1 MVCKTK
7 HHFNESNIINIEMN
21 IFCRNNLKLLQFH
34 WLKDFMHRYPTH
46 QWWDWPRFFLTR
58 HGVVWSFA
66 ALFCNQS
73 HSVLHQVLGWWRHV
87 TSSEITCHVTVGE
100 RVSISIFRVITLHH
114 SGWTPATFGSQS
126 FVPIS
131 VNFKSVILTAV
142 VNFSC
147 IALISVALIAALLW
161 ICGVYAKAFCSRSR
175 EVCLCWDFK
184 WQLSRPWPLQWWSLI
199 WPMWPQTSKRQETTC
214 HLPSCHFPSNINLH
228 LSVDVKRSVCWW
240 RHLASLWIGDFQ
252 SRDKRLAQ
260 DFFMF
265 YFFGHAFILA
275 LEVLLMVI
283 CNWSQRDF
291 KVPVILRVRRLIAQR
306 VVALWLWVSGT
317 TTFQRHLPWVLTRQ
331 ALLHAL
337 LRFWACWKLNETLVL
352 SNDNFHQSHSWWW
365 QGLWKYDVWW
375 YYWSHDHGFVRQGVA
390 VPEAAVTL
398 QQAIP
403 EEEQTVTIKLQ
414 GLKRKRVTVTI
425 TDDKAEFIWKGL
437 NLKRYRIWKAYKVFS
452 LTSFHQILKL
462 KNVAS
467 GKWK

>member
-1 MVCKTK
+1 MAPPMV
-7 HHFNESNIINIEMN
+7 EL
-21 IFCRNNLKLLQFH
+21 NLA
-34 WLKDFMHRYPTH
+34 D
-46 QWWDWPRFFLTR
+46 
-58 HGVVWSFA
+58 VA
-66 ALFCNQS
+66 A
-73 HSVLHQVLGWWRHV
+73 
-87 TSSEITCHVTVGE
+87 
-100 RVSISIFRVITLHH
+100 
-114 SGWTPATFGSQS
+114 
-126 FVPIS
+126 
-131 VNFKSVILTAV
+131 
-142 VNFSC
+142 
-147 IALISVALIAALLW
+147 
-161 ICGVYAKAFCSRSR
+161 
-175 EVCLCWDFK
+175 
-184 WQLSRPWPLQWWSLI
+184 
-199 WPMWPQTSKRQETTC
+199 
-214 HLPSCHFPSNINLH
+214 
-228 LSVDVKRSVCWW
+228 
-240 RHLASLWIGDFQ
+240 DFQ
-252 SRDKRLAQ
+252 APGDHMSLAIMSLSIKHQ
-260 DFFMF
+260 SPFVSWCEEECMLVTPFGKPLNRRFSIPGQALGSGFFYV
-265 YFFGHAFILA
+265 YFFCHAFILA

>member
-34 WLKDFMHRYPTH
+34 WLKGFMHRYPTH

-58 HGVVWSFA
+58 HGMVWFGVLQLYFVTKVI
-66 ALFCNQS
+66 LFCT
-73 HSVLHQVLGWWRHV
+73 R
-87 TSSEITCHVTVGE
+87 
-100 RVSISIFRVITLHH
+100 
-114 SGWTPATFGSQS
+114 
-126 FVPIS
+126 
-131 VNFKSVILTAV
+131 
-142 VNFSC
+142 
-147 IALISVALIAALLW
+147 LW
-161 ICGVYAKAFCSRSR
+161 G
-175 EVCLCWDFK
+175 
-184 WQLSRPWPLQWWSLI
+184 
-199 WPMWPQTSKRQETTC
+199 
-214 HLPSCHFPSNINLH
+214 
-228 LSVDVKRSVCWW
+228 
-240 RHLASLWIGDFQ
+240 
-252 SRDKRLAQ
+252 
-260 DFFMF
+260 
-265 YFFGHAFILA
+265 
-275 LEVLLMVI
+275 
-283 CNWSQRDF
+283 
-291 KVPVILRVRRLIAQR
+291 
-306 VVALWLWVSGT
+306 
-317 TTFQRHLPWVLTRQ
+317 LTRQ

-452 LTSFHQILKL
+452 PTSFHQILKL